1 MNDSL
6 LWIGQKA
13 IANFWKKKQYIY
25 SFGVLNWKSSL
36 RYIKYII
43 KIITYKKIKK
53 GLKLR
58 ILILIIIFKRN

>member
-6 LWIGQKA
+6 LWIGRKV

-36 RYIKYII
+36 KYIK
-43 KIITYKKIKK
+43 
-53 GLKLR
+53 
-58 ILILIIIFKRN
+58 